1 MGGEFSET
9 TNFELVCSYK
19 LKSGKNVFH
28 NSQNF
33 SELKLSLLVEKL
45 GFCAISTYLIQ
56 DFIEKKIVLGDEL
69 LVLA

>member
-45 GFCAISTYLIQ
+45 GFCAISVE
-56 DFIEKKIVLGDEL
+56 DVFEKKIVLGD
-69 LVLA
+69 